1 MSRRSV
7 RSTGLRLTIA
17 QAFRKIGARIA
28 AKQSAQMPRDGL
40 DDLWSRHVG
49 SEDWGDGENGLRQFR
64 PVRVLFAN
72 RDNGLR
78 VRVGR
83 RPAGAEGTRAAQAI
97 GDPARDREGEQAGR
111 LACRE
116 ALAQRIDETLDNLLR
131 SIRADLMASVT
142 DGRVA
147 NARHR
152 LIDIRKDLHSRELR
166 Q

>member
-7 RSTGLRLTIA
+7 RSTGLRLTIAQAFRKIGARIAAKQSAQMPRDGLADPRWRHAA

-64 PVRVLFAN
+64 PVGVLFAN

-83 RPAGAEGTRAAQAI
+83 RPA
-97 GDPARDREGEQAGR
+97 
-111 LACRE
+111 
-116 ALAQRIDETLDNLLR
+116 
-131 SIRADLMASVT
+131 
-142 DGRVA
+142 
-147 NARHR
+147 
-152 LIDIRKDLHSRELR
+152 
-166 Q
+166 